1 MTAST
6 LWSDAP
12 KNRHAA
18 ERSGNAVSAT
28 PRDAHA
34 VRRQSTALAAG
45 LFLVVNLAV
54 LASLA
59 PAAINTLASAVTLTD
74 LHAPRP

>member
-18 ERSGNAVSAT
+18 ERSGIAMSAT
-28 PRDAHA
+28 TRDAHA
-34 VRRQSTALAAG
+34 VRRQSTVLAAG
-45 LFLVVNLAV
+45 LFLVVNLAL

-59 PAAINTLASAVTLTD
+59 PAAIDTVTAAVTLTD